1 MNLTFQFHDSEVR
14 QVQAAGAASA
24 DLDVAFSA
32 AAVRSPD
39 RQNGADGYVLNL
51 EMRLTRAT
59 GSGTLAD
66 GVGRLSAG
74 ALCIDG
80 VPLSPVPL
88 PMARDGR
95 VELTLNFTNGTLLS
109 IAAVAI
115 EFRFAGDVR
124 FVESFAC

>member
-51 EMRLTRAT
+51 EMRLTGAAW
-59 GSGTLAD
+59 SGTLAD